1 MKSICEVNAKWEVA
15 KKIVGSTVAGAGA
28 VGNIGMTGMIL
39 KGMFTKDPPPPQA
52 PPPQAQTI
60 NVNHINPD
68 KPDPGTWG
76 NIKTAA
82 GSISDQAVA
91 HPVMA
96 LGGAAAAGLGY
107 LALKKM
113 RDKQAKDV

>member
-1 MKSICEVNAKWEVA
+1 MKSIYEGW
-15 KKIVGSTVAGAGA
+15 GSIIGAGA
-28 VGNIGMTGMIL
+28 KAVGLQMAGSLPFVGMSL
-39 KGMFTKDPPPPQA
+39 LSKDSPPQ
-52 PPPQAQTI
+52 PQNVT
-60 NVNHINPD
+60 VNHVYQNPD

-82 GSISDQAVA
+82 GSIGDQAVA
-91 HPVMA
+91 HPAMA

-113 RDKQAKDV
+113 RDKQAKDKQNV

>member
-1 MKSICEVNAKWEVA
+1 MKSICEISKLEMLKMGWSGLSSAAN
-15 KKIVGSTVAGAGA
+15 VAGGIAMPA
-28 VGNIGMTGMIL
+28 MMVKSYL
-39 KGMFTKDPPPPQA
+39 SDDPPPQA
-52 PPPQAQTI
+52 PPQAQTI

-76 NIKTAA
+76 NIKNAA
-82 GSISDQAVA
+82 GSVADQAVA

-113 RDKQAKDV
+113 RDKQAKNVL